1 MIPVSLLR
9 LAYDAR
15 SRCHSPVWLRR
26 DRDNSFIPFLH
37 EGTEPGARCIA
48 LKPLVSHLRYASQV
62 INLLLLEHDPNYL
75 CPGNYQ
81 PSKDSQGNTVT
92 IPIEN
97 NTANFKLN
105 LLLPPMP
112 SDNVSYIITFL
123 V

>member
-1 MIPVSLLR
+1 MMHALVVTHLFGCVEIEIIAL
-9 LAYDAR
+9 
-15 SRCHSPVWLRR
+15 
-26 DRDNSFIPFLH
+26 FLSCTK
-37 EGTEPGARCIA
+37 ETEPGARCIA

-62 INLLLLEHDPNYL
+62 INLLLLKHDPNYL